1 MRAIYRAEEFVQ
13 GIAEDSVWAGLCAL
27 EEFAFD
33 ETAIF
38 FQDAVF
44 DLVHKGRF
52 AGHRV
57 PCCNGSAQN

>member
-13 GIAEDSVWAGLCAL
+13 RIAEDSVWAGLCAL

-38 FQDAVF
+38 FQDGLF

-52 AGHRV
+52 ARPRV
-57 PCCNGSAQN
+57 PCCNGRSQN